1 MHKSHRLIKRM
12 MITGI
17 DTYLFLAMGFAM
29 QLKQLQT
36 SSFRLK
42 S

>member
-1 MHKSHRLIKRM
+1 MHKGRRLIEPM
-12 MITGI
+12 MITSI
-17 DTYLFLAMGFAM
+17 DTYLFLAICFAM